1 MDFSSLASSEAAIS
15 LVEDH
20 GGPEPYQF
28 ELLAPAIV
36 MHKALSLSLS
46 RFLPLSVLP
55 DMSQKGNAV
64 WQRSNQKHNLNFQ
77 ILWNRLTLSQHLLCK
92 VQDDLIQGQ

>member
-36 MHKALSLSLS
+36 MHKALSLSL
-46 RFLPLSVLP
+46 PLSA
-55 DMSQKGNAV
+55 SC
-64 WQRSNQKHNLNFQ
+64 Q
-77 ILWNRLTLSQHLLCK
+77 IWVRREMQSDKEAIKNTIWIFK
-92 VQDDLIQGQ
+92 FYEID

>member
-1 MDFSSLASSEAAIS
+1 MDFSSLASSEAVIS

-46 RFLPLSVLP
+46 LAFSLSA
-55 DMSQKGNAV
+55 SC
-64 WQRSNQKHNLNFQ
+64 Q
-77 ILWNRLTLSQHLLCK
+77 IWVRREMQSDKEAIKNTIWIFK
-92 VQDDLIQGQ
+92 FYEID

>member
-46 RFLPLSVLP
+46 LTFSLSASCQIVRRE
-55 DMSQKGNAV
+55 MQ
-64 WQRSNQKHNLNFQ
+64 SNKEAIKNTIWIFEFYE
-77 ILWNRLTLSQHLLCK
+77 I
-92 VQDDLIQGQ
+92 D